1 MKIYT
6 SIAGKVKVE
15 DQPPGAW
22 TGDTVGDCEICGA
35 SKVAT
40 RSAMRGRSSIEACLK
55 CMERMGLD
63 VPQGTTPRTSA
74 QPSQPATTRQ
84 TSGGYGGSGRKGKDI
99 MLRRSEELRDDFA
112 NAVRNARENKGWD
125 QRELA
130 KRMAERVNIIQ
141 HTEGG
146 KRPTDAVINKFERI
160 LEIKLMVTRDAE
172 EETVVRKGS
181 DRPMTMEDLYEQAKK
196 ELRGD

>member
-6 SIAGKVKVE
+6 RIAGNVKLE
-15 DQPPGAW
+15 DQSLRAGY
-22 TGDTVGDCEICGA
+22 GDRMGDCEICGA
-35 SKVAT
+35 TKVGT
-40 RSAMRGRSSIEACLK
+40 RTTNKGRSSIEACLK
-55 CMERMGLD
+55 CMERMGLE
-63 VPQGTTPRTSA
+63 VTETQSTRNAPRS
-74 QPSQPATTRQ
+74 TR
-84 TSGGYGGSGRKGKDI
+84 TAPRMSSGGYGGRGKKGKDI
-99 MLRRSEELRDDFA
+99 MVRRDLELRSDFA
-112 NAVRNARENKGWD
+112 SVIRDSRENKSWD

-146 KRPTDAVINKFERI
+146 KRPTDAVIKKFERI
-160 LEIKLMVTRDAE
+160 LDIKLMVEREAE

-181 DRPMTMEDLYEQAKK
+181 DRPLTMEDLYNQAKK

>member
-6 SIAGKVKVE
+6 LIAGKVKVE
-15 DQPPGAW
+15 DREPRARI
-22 TGDTVGDCEICGA
+22 GDKVGDCEICGA

-55 CMERMGLD
+55 CMGRMGLD
-63 VPQGTTPRTSA
+63 VSEAPVPRKQANLHTTGKQSSGAYAGT
-74 QPSQPATTRQ
+74 
-84 TSGGYGGSGRKGKDI
+84 GRKGKDI
-99 MLRRSEELRDDFA
+99 MSRGIEELRNDFPSA
-112 NAVRNARENKGWD
+112 IRTAREKRGWD

-146 KRPTDAVINKFERI
+146 KRPTDAVISKFERI
-160 LEIKLMVTRDAE
+160 LEIKLMVVRDAE
-172 EETVVRKGS
+172 EETVVRKS
-181 DRPMTMEDLYEQAKK
+181 QDREMTMEDLYEQAKR
-196 ELRGD
+196 ELRCD